1 MMMLLIA
8 KRNNPKVNK
17 VIGMVRIRRIGLRK
31 VFKNDK
37 TKATI
42 TAAGTPEIST
52 PDKISAV
59 INTARA
65 DTKILTNQFF
75 MFQKC

>member
-1 MMMLLIA
+1 MIMLLIA
-8 KRNNPKVNK
+8 SRNRPKVIK
-17 VIGMVRIRRIGLRK
+17 VMGMVRMSRTGLRN

-42 TAAGTPEIST
+42 NAAGTPEIST
-52 PDKISAV
+52 PGKISAV

-75 MFQKC
+75 MFRKC